1 MIADY
6 ETPPQKELSRDLDSQ
21 LKPNITF
28 LRQCRVLSVSMG
40 NAIRFVKAKINALP
54 HAVKEK
60 EAKKQLMNDI
70 DTYVHHNIVLA
81 ARQISITARQKL
93 RDKGEVV
100 LTYGR

>member
-6 ETPPQKELSRDLDSQ
+6 VTPAQKELSRDLDSQ

-28 LRQCRVLSVSMG
+28 LRQCRMLSVSMG
-40 NAIRFVKAKINALP
+40 NAIRFLKAKINALP
-54 HAVKEK
+54 NTLNEK
-60 EAKKQLMNDI
+60 EAKKKLMAEI

-93 RDKGEVV
+93 RDRGEVV